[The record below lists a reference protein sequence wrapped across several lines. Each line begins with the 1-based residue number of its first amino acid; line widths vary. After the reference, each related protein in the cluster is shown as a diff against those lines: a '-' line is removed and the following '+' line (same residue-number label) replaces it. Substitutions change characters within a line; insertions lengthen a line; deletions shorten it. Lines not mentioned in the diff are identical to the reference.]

1 MKLITV
7 ITAVTLFGSSFS
19 ALASTPYHQK
29 LLTNEVV
36 IEKVYA
42 ERNKDI
48 GLTKDAF
55 KQALSRYYDYQADG
69 INNSE
74 AAQRAFKAANDAL
87 EKRKTNSDMAK
98 QALTEY
104 VKLQNVA
111 DLELANV
118 LEIQVGTLQR
128 FREAAAYVEYLH
140 KNQK

>member
-1 MKLITV
+1 MKLLTV
-7 ITAVTLFGSSFS
+7 IAAATLLGSTFS
-19 ALASTPYHQK
+19 TIASTPYHQT
-29 LLTNEVV
+29 LLDNEVV

-42 ERNKDI
+42 ERNKYI
-48 GLTKDAF
+48 GLTKHDF
-55 KQALSRYYDYQADG
+55 KQALSKYYDYQANG
-69 INNSE
+69 VNNSE
-74 AAQRAFKAANDAL
+74 AAHKASKAANYAL